1 MLNEIEFMLKN
12 NTNIIIS
19 ILILIIG
26 AYLVGRNSVDVTRA
40 TICKN
45 DIILLNQCLDDQSK
59 NQKYYL
65 EEIARVKAE
74 CAIDNGVDICKNE
87 IEAAIENYKALNQL
101 FCE

>member
-1 MLNEIEFMLKN
+1 MFDEIEFMFKHN
-12 NTNIIIS
+12 MNIIIS
-19 ILILIIG
+19 VLVLIVG
-26 AYLVGRNSVDVTRA
+26 AFFVGRNSVDASRA
-40 TICKN
+40 KLCKG
-45 DIILLNQCLDDQSK
+45 DIIALNQCLDDQTK

-74 CAIDNGVDICKNE
+74 CEIDNGVDICKNE